1 MAYKT
6 YNTPIQGTSAYHLRI
21 GYKVLEQNQEANTS
35 HISYKLEI
43 VHSDTSQRAFFN
55 NVGDASTWFKVLG
68 TTMAEN
74 KSFKYDFRRQ
84 SKILALE
91 GGAIIYHRPSGVAN
105 VELQAYFDPALDG
118 TGAPLKATTATVLVE
133 LPKLPGRAR
142 EFTLEKSTVDIGQH
156 FTVKVTN
163 PTEGYSY
170 RCEIVH
176 DNKSYPLSATT
187 HTSFN
192 IGTSN
197 DLLNRLA
204 DRTSAPVTVRMTT
217 ISGGKELGTTSK
229 QATVT
234 VPASLRPSIK
244 SVKVQ
249 NSTSAHVAFFNSSVH
264 FLGEQSTAKIQIT
277 PNSETHGARV
287 VEYEARVVDRHTKR
301 ATGTNA
307 ILSFKPFDFHR
318 GGLKTYHIE
327 GRIKD
332 SRGRY
337 SDWVESEALYA
348 IEYKSPRLESIKVT
362 REGSGTNAI
371 VSRSYEVVELD
382 IGEGPLNSAEL
393 TFYTRGVRADNW
405 TKNAG
410 AGSRSFELKNSEALL
425 SGTFLAT
432 EGYEIKAVLKDHFS
446 EVSTIVVLGTE
457 AVPLDISKDGIGVG
471 KMHEQGGGALQ
482 VRSSGGTPAVEVA
495 GDLVVREGAILVPHG
510 SGVAPLGRIHDT
522 RSVNSPPEYYIENH
536 PQQIATELKQ
546 TSVMGLPSDP
556 GGSFVVVE
564 TMVPWKDGTAGGTQ
578 TVHGIHAS
586 FIRPLLY
593 VGFWDGVRH
602 HKWGDWRKM
611 Y

>member
-6 YNTPIQGTSAYHLRI
+6 YNTQMQGTSSYHLRL
-21 GYKVLEQNQEANTS
+21 GYELVGQNQQANTS
-35 HISYKLEI
+35 TVKYALWI
-43 VHSDTSQRAFFN
+43 VYTGASQWGVFNLSGGAF
-55 NVGDASTWFKVLG
+55 TWFRVDGKTV
-68 TTMAEN
+68 
-74 KSFKYDFRRQ
+74 KSNNSFTYDFR
-84 SKILALE
+84 SKNTYLAHDGTITINHDYQGNGTL
-91 GGAIIYHRPSGVAN
+91 N
-105 VELQAYFDPALDG
+105 LQGHFDPALSG
-118 TGAPLKATTATVLVE
+118 SGLSIRATTASLSVP
-133 LPKLPGRAR
+133 LPKIARVR
-142 EFTLEKSTVDIGQH
+142 EFTLEKSTVDIGQS
-156 FTVKVTN
+156 FRVDVTE
-163 PTEGYSY
+163 PVEGYSY

-176 DNKSYPLSATT
+176 DNKSYPFGVTT
-187 HTSFN
+187 YTSLAL
-192 IGTSN
+192 GAPN

-217 ISGGKELGTTSK
+217 IIDGKEVGTTSR

-234 VPASLRPSIK
+234 VPAGLRPSIESVEAKNPHSGDETFFK
-244 SVKVQ
+244 S
-249 NSTSAHVAFFNSSVH
+249 NAY
-264 FLGEQSTAKIQIT
+264 FLAGQSRVRVQIT
-277 PNSETHGARV
+277 PNSQTHGARIT
-287 VEYEARVVDRHTKR
+287 EYEARVVDRHTKR

-327 GRIKD
+327 GRVKD

-337 SDWVESEALYA
+337 SDWVKSESLYV
-348 IEYKSPRLESIKVT
+348 IEYESPRLESIKVT

-371 VSRSYEVVELD
+371 VSRSYKVVELD

-593 VGFWDGVRH
+593 LGFWDGVRH